1 MTNNIK
7 AVTFDEDNHQYFYN
21 GKRFYGITGAIGEHL
36 NKNFPDSAVV
46 QLACSYGS
54 QVHREVENYYN
65 KNVPV
70 TSDGAKVVLNL
81 VNRIKCITVPINCDF
96 VSKVESEVMVSDFNA
111 TASQVDIVMHTMR
124 GVYLFDIKT
133 TAKFDRKYCSLQLSA
148 YKRMYE
154 TSYNEKVLGMFVIST
169 RQNKLRD
176 IIEQE
181 SSLVSHILEINI
193 KKRVE
198 NM

>member
-1 MTNNIK
+1 MQNNIQS
-7 AVTFDEDNHQYFYN
+7 VTFDEYKHAYFCN
-21 GKRFYGITGAIGEHL
+21 GQRFYGITGAIGEHL
-36 NKNFPDSAVV
+36 HKKFPDSPVV

-54 QVHREVENYYN
+54 QVHREVESFYN
-65 KNVPV
+65 NQKPV
-70 TSDGAKVVLNL
+70 SSDGATTVLEIVRSFMYLN
-81 VNRIKCITVPINCDF
+81 VPASDDM
-96 VSKVESEVMVSDFNA
+96 VTKVECEVMVSDFKA
-111 TASQVDIVMHTMR
+111 TASQVDIVMHTLK

>member
-1 MTNNIK
+1 MKNRIQS
-7 AVTFDEDNHQYFYN
+7 VTFDEKKHEYTCN

-36 NKNFPDSAVV
+36 NKNFPDSTVV

-81 VNRIKCITVPINCDF
+81 VNHIKCITVPINCDF

-154 TSYNEKVLGMFVIST
+154 MSYDEKVIGMYVIST
-169 RQNKLRD
+169 KQNKLRV
-176 IIEQE
+176 IHEQE
-181 SSLVSHILEINI
+181 ESLISHILEINS
-193 KKRVE
+193 KKMV
-198 NM
+198 NNL